1 MDVFFWKTVSTIL
14 KLLLVI
20 FLNVIFLGNIGILK
34 YWSNFLYLLNLNLCN
49 SQLRYHE
56 HSNLAAILCFLLVFS
71 WADAQTQ
78 IQNIA
83 ASFDQEA
90 AAILMARLAIYRAET
105 EEGPDVLRWLDRQLI
120 RLVRSKHT
128 VLNRYAFIY
137 GQCFLIISF
146 KGIWQCNWSTVWGTT
161 DQVAEKGIVMN
172 SRVHWSLPVN
182 ENAFLP

>member
-1 MDVFFWKTVSTIL
+1 MTGTFVFHNHWGTVNKESYQGRGETS
-14 KLLLVI
+14 
-20 FLNVIFLGNIGILK
+20 
-34 YWSNFLYLLNLNLCN
+34 YLNLNLCN

-137 GQCFLIISF
+137 GQCFLIICF
-146 KGIWQCNWSTVWGTT
+146 KGT
-161 DQVAEKGIVMN
+161 
-172 SRVHWSLPVN
+172 
-182 ENAFLP
+182 

>member
-1 MDVFFWKTVSTIL
+1 M
-14 KLLLVI
+14 
-20 FLNVIFLGNIGILK
+20 
-34 YWSNFLYLLNLNLCN
+34 
-49 SQLRYHE
+49 
-56 HSNLAAILCFLLVFS
+56 FS

-128 VLNRYAFIY
+128 VLNRYAFID
-137 GQCFLIISF
+137 GQYFLIISF
-146 KGIWQCNWSTVWGTT
+146 KGT
-161 DQVAEKGIVMN
+161 
-172 SRVHWSLPVN
+172 
-182 ENAFLP
+182 

>member
-1 MDVFFWKTVSTIL
+1 M
-14 KLLLVI
+14 
-20 FLNVIFLGNIGILK
+20 K
-34 YWSNFLYLLNLNLCN
+34 YWCNFLYLLNLNLCN
-49 SQLRYHE
+49 SQLRCHE
-56 HSNLAAILCFLLVFS
+56 HYNLAAILYFLLVFS

-128 VLNRYAFIY
+128 VLNRYAFND
-137 GQCFLIISF
+137 GQYFLIISF
-146 KGIWQCNWSTVWGTT
+146 KGTWQCNWRTVEGLLIKLLRK
-161 DQVAEKGIVMN
+161 A
-172 SRVHWSLPVN
+172 
-182 ENAFLP
+182 